1 MPKARYAFVD
11 GMVVFD
17 VVALEVFPA
26 LPAVVE
32 PDGEDPDVV
41 LRAFA
46 DQEGIA
52 RNAAGLV
59 NEGRGGRGQW
69 VSSSMAPYN
78 DAMVRSYVS
87 WLLMTILPSQTPG

>member
-59 NEGRGGRGQW
+59 NEGRGGRPVG
-69 VSSSMAPYN
+69 ATPYN
-78 DAMVRSYVS
+78 DARVRSYVS

>member
-1 MPKARYAFVD
+1 MHQMAVGQLPKARYAFVD

-17 VVALEVFPA
+17 VLALEVFPA
-26 LPAVVE
+26 LPPVVE

-59 NEGRGGRGQW
+59 NEGRGGR
-69 VSSSMAPYN
+69 
-78 DAMVRSYVS
+78 
-87 WLLMTILPSQTPG
+87 PSGYRQAWRRTTTPGYVHTCLGCS